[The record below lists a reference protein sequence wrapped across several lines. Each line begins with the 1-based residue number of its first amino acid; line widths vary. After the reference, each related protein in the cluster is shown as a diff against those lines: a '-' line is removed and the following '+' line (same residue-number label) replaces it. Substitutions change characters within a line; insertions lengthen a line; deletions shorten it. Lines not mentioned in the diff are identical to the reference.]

1 MARNKEENNMKNQ
14 RILSAALAV
23 LMAGSLAACGGC
35 RRQHPAS
42 DTTDTSSA
50 ASASQAAPV
59 DEYKQYKGGDVVLP
73 PIPSL
78 TTSLP
83 LSGRQRHCMGQLL
96 HGASGQKDSGHRR

>member
-1 MARNKEENNMKNQ
+1 MKNQ

-23 LMAGSLAACGGC
+23 LMAGSLAACGGGAAGSA
-35 RRQHPAS
+35 PAS
-42 DTTDTSSA
+42 DTSATSSA

-59 DEYKQYKGGDVVLP
+59 DEYKQYKGGDVVLA
-73 PIPSL
+73 
-78 TTSLP
+78 TDAVFNNFFTP